1 MSLRMIME
9 EIDFSL
15 EKFYFLFLKMKEN
28 FLILISGEYYFK
40 NWNKWKEEVNELL
53 VIVLN

>member
-1 MSLRMIME
+1 MSLRMIMD

-15 EKFYFLFLKMKEN
+15 EKFYFLFFKMKEN

-40 NWNKWKEEVNELL
+40 NWNKWKEGVNELL